1 MKKMLH
7 LMSHLKQKDMN
18 NTKQSKTLRNGFKSI
33 PKTDLAINEF
43 GTVYNITTGHTRTP
57 QNIVTPTHGRITVEK
72 VLLWV
77 FKNET
82 PRSGHIMHIDGNKS
96 NKSLTNIKYT
106 TPKELVT
113 AVKLNRTN
121 LVTALRCYFQINKKS
136 KPDINQLETKIL
148 LSSIA
153 ETRAFHISNENKEFY
168 GVFDDWLSDYNR
180 TIVEVSKMHRL
191 AIRAGKNAVYM
202 FTNKLTSE
210 ICNDLKAGLLIKQP
224 YLLTKSEVRREET
237 EKFLKYGIKPTAP
250 FRIPSDIKA
259 KFEEIGIKP
268 PTIAELNKE
277 VTQKT
282 ESKLVVWLALAFYC
296 LKNAPK
302 ETNITKIKKRV
313 KLEEMIK
320 QRMFDS
326 KTK

>member
-1 MKKMLH
+1 
-7 LMSHLKQKDMN
+7 MN
-18 NTKQSKTLRNGFKSI
+18 NTTKSKDVRKGFKRI
-33 PKTDLAINEF
+33 PKTDVAINDS
-43 GTVYNITTGHTRTP
+43 GTVYNINTGHTRTP
-57 QNIVTPTHGRITVEK
+57 RNIITPIYGRIVTEK
-72 VLLWV
+72 VILWL
-77 FKNET
+77 FANEV
-82 PRSGHIMHIDGNKS
+82 PRIGSIMHLDGNKS
-96 NKSLTNIKYT
+96 NKSLANIKYA
-106 TPKELVT
+106 TPKELAT

-121 LVTALRCYFQINKKS
+121 LITALRCYFSIDKKS
-136 KPDINQLETKIL
+136 NPHTNQLETKIL

-153 ETRAFHISNENKEFY
+153 QTRSFHVNNENEEFY
-168 GVFDDWLSDYNR
+168 KVFNDWLSDYTR
-180 TIVEVSKMHRL
+180 TIIEVSKMNRL

-210 ICNDLKAGLLIKQP
+210 ICNDLRAGLLIKQP
-224 YLLTKSEVRREET
+224 YLLTKSEIRRDET

-282 ESKLVVWLALAFYC
+282 QSKLVVWLVLAFYC

-302 ETNITKIKKRV
+302 ETNNTKIKKRV
-313 KLEEMIK
+313 ELEEMIK
-320 QRMFDS
+320 QRMFD
-326 KTK
+326 TKAK